1 MEGEKK
7 RGLET
12 GRVLF
17 LFSAFPPP
25 NSSLSP
31 LQLTIYIALLAT
43 GVTALAT
50 EPWLTSP
57 ADLWRGWPHMEAL
70 PPRLAFYYLA
80 EAAFYGA
87 STFMLL
93 WWEVRRADF
102 AAMLT
107 HHVATCVLIGGSHIL
122 RYHRVGSIVMLLH
135 DPSDVLLEAA
145 KLASYAGWHGIAGC
159 LFCGLAASW
168 AVLRLAALPRVVRS
182 VLIDAPAILGGPPA
196 GSRPLAA
203 ALALLVGL
211 HAYWFGL
218 IVRVGVHSVAGRGLR
233 DAREAD
239 EAEAREVAAA
249 AAAAAKAPA
258 RRSTRARKAR

>member
-1 MEGEKK
+1 M
-7 RGLET
+7 
-12 GRVLF
+12 
-17 LFSAFPPP
+17 
-25 NSSLSP
+25 
-31 LQLTIYIALLAT
+31 
-43 GVTALAT
+43 
-50 EPWLTSP
+50 
-57 ADLWRGWPHMEAL
+57 
-70 PPRLAFYYLA
+70 YYLA

-102 AAMLT
+102 RAMLT
-107 HHVATCVLIGGSHIL
+107 HHLVTCALIAGSHVG
-122 RYHRVGSIVMLLH
+122 RYHRAGAIVMLLH

-145 KLASYAGWHGIAGC
+145 KLASYAGWHGLAGC

-182 VLIDAPAILGGPPA
+182 AVVDAPLILGGPPA

-203 ALALLVGL
+203 ALCLLVGL

-239 EAEAREVAAA
+239 ENEAHDATAAVA

-258 RRSTRARKAR
+258 RRSIRARKAR